1 MYFVVLLDK
10 PPHPLL
16 FSPVPVAS
24 CGIYAAAQLFGG
36 MISTCFEEISWG
48 EQITTRSNT
57 FRRCLARFAHPPC
70 YIVASVNQ
78 SLSFEK
84 KKKNPESGTLTRER
98 LAFMFPVSGLL
109 AACLLHVLFS
119 FCPVYAVAL
128 PL

>member
-1 MYFVVLLDK
+1 
-10 PPHPLL
+10 
-16 FSPVPVAS
+16 
-24 CGIYAAAQLFGG
+24 
-36 MISTCFEEISWG
+36 
-48 EQITTRSNT
+48 
-57 FRRCLARFAHPPC
+57 
-70 YIVASVNQ
+70 VASVNQ

-128 PL
+128 PLLSRRRQLAAPKGNVCFFFLIITSRWICDGICLFVILLLEAFVGEEANPTKGGEMW